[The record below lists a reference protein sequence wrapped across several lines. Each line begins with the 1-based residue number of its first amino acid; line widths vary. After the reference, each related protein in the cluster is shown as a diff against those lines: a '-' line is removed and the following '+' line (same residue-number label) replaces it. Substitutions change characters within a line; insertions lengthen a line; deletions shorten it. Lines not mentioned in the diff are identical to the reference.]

1 MNDEFAE
8 PTSPARR
15 KVIYRKLALLPIVAG
30 VVMLVFWFVL
40 DYMETLG
47 ECDRVPWYLGV
58 HIFLILPF
66 VIGAMFCARFSYRL
80 VRAAQ
85 MPLPDGLLFRR
96 TRIRKGRP
104 VLVFA
109 CAFLAMGGLMLFIGG
124 VDAGMIIAAY
134 LQLESVEC
142 SP

>member
-15 KVIYRKLALLPIVAG
+15 KVIYRKLALLPVVAG

-58 HIFLILPF
+58 HIFQILIFL
-66 VIGAMFCARFSYRL
+66 IAATFCARISYRF

-85 MPLPDGLLFRR
+85 IPLPDGLLFRR

-104 VLVFA
+104 VLVIAFA
-109 CAFLAMGGLMLFIGG
+109 ILAMAGLILFIGG
-124 VDAGMIIAAY
+124 VDAGLIIAGYVQA
-134 LQLESVEC
+134 ESVEC

>member
-15 KVIYRKLALLPIVAG
+15 KVIYRKLALLAVVPG
-30 VVMLVFWFVL
+30 VVMLVLWFVL
-40 DYMETLG
+40 GHMETLD
-47 ECDRVPWYLGV
+47 ECDRVPWILGV
-58 HIFLILPF
+58 RIFQILIF

-80 VRAAQ
+80 VRTAQ
-85 MPLPDGLLFRR
+85 MPLPDALVFRR

-104 VLVFA
+104 VLVLA
-109 CAFLAMGGLMLFIGG
+109 CAILAMGGLVLFMGG
-124 VDAGMIIAAY
+124 VVAGMFTAAY
-134 LQLESVEC
+134 LQSESVEC

>member
-15 KVIYRKLALLPIVAG
+15 KVIYRKLALLPVVAG

-47 ECDRVPWYLGV
+47 ECDRVPWHLGV
-58 HIFLILPF
+58 QIFQILIF
-66 VIGAMFCARFSYRL
+66 VIAATFCARISYQF

-85 MPLPDGLLFRR
+85 MPLPDALLFRR
-96 TRIRKGRP
+96 ARIRRGRP
-104 VLVFA
+104 VLAIAFA
-109 CAFLAMGGLMLFIGG
+109 ILAMAGLILFIGG
-124 VDAGMIIAAY
+124 VDAGLIIAAY
-134 LQLESVEC
+134 VQSESVEC